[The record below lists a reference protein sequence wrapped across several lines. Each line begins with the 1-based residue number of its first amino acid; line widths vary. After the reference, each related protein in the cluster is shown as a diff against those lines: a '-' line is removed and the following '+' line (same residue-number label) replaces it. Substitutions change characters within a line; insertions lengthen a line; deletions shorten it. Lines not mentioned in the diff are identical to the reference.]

1 MLAAFVN
8 SFKIP
13 ELRTRI
19 LFTIGLIFLCRI
31 LSTVPTPGADPTAM
45 ADLIQ
50 QQANQSGGGVMVLL
64 NLFAGGA
71 MSNLAVGY
79 LGIMPYISASIIIQL
94 MTAII
99 PQLERLSREGDV
111 GRAKISQYT
120 RYLTLI
126 ICVIQA
132 FFWARGLEMMGSA
145 DRPIVL
151 HPEGI
156 SFELISVL
164 TMTTATMM
172 LMWLGEQITDRG
184 VGNGISLIITINI
197 IASLPM
203 AVTTAVQMY
212 RVEEFGPFHIAT
224 LAFMM
229 FFVTAATVAITQAVR
244 KIPVQHAKRIVG
256 NKVYKGG
263 QNHIPL
269 RVNYSGVMPII
280 FAEALMIIPTGL
292 IPWVL
297 GPERSV
303 GFSTFFTMGGGP
315 YMVCYTLMIL
325 FFSYFW
331 VATQFHPVQM
341 ADDLKRS
348 GAYVPGIR
356 PGKPT
361 AEFLN
366 KTMVRITFVGAL
378 AITAIAVIPRLLA
391 SKFGVPYII
400 ASFFGGTSLLIM
412 VGVALDTMRQ
422 VESHLVMR
430 YPDGDGFFK
439 KGRSR
444 GRH

>member
-13 ELRTRI
+13 ELRKK
-19 LFTIGLIFLCRI
+19 LFFTIGLIFICRV
-31 LSTVPTPGADPTAM
+31 LSVIPTPGADPTAM
-45 ADLIQ
+45 EALIA
-50 QQANQSGGGVMVLL
+50 QQAEGEGGGVFVLL

-94 MTAII
+94 MTAMV

-126 ICVIQA
+126 ICIIQA
-132 FFWARGLEMMGSA
+132 FFWAKGLESMGTKDA
-145 DRPIVL
+145 PIVL
-151 HPEGI
+151 NPGI
-156 SFELISVL
+156 GFELMCVL

-172 LMWLGEQITDRG
+172 LMWLGEKITEHG
-184 VGNGISLIITINI
+184 VGNGISLIITVNI

-203 AVTTAVQMY
+203 AIGTAV
-212 RVEEFGPFHIAT
+212 EFFKVGTFGIFHIVA
-224 LAFMM
+224 LGIMM
-229 FFVTAATVAITQAVR
+229 FGVTAATVAITQAVR

-292 IPWVL
+292 IPYLL

-303 GFSTFFTMGGGP
+303 GFSTFFAMGGGA
-315 YMVCYTLMIL
+315 YMTCYTLMIL

-331 VATQFHPVQM
+331 VATQFHPIQM
-341 ADDLKRS
+341 ADDLKRN
-348 GAYVPGIR
+348 GAYIPGIR

-378 AITAIAVIPRLLA
+378 AITVIAVIPRLLA
-391 SKFGVPYII
+391 SEFGVPFLI

-422 VESHLVMR
+422 IESHLVMR
-430 YPDGDGFFK
+430 YPDGDGFFRK
-439 KGRSR
+439 ARGRSKR
-444 GRH
+444 